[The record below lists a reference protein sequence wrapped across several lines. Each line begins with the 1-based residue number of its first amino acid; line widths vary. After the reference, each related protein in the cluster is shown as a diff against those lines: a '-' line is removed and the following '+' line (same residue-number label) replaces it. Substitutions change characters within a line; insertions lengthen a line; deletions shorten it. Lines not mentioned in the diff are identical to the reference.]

1 MMKKMPIEPAHLQSA
16 LEAAIQ
22 LWKEQDKRHWIAI
35 TGNSMLPLLRDGDH
49 VLVAHDDA
57 HIQVGDVIV
66 FWQSKQ
72 LIVHRIIHIE
82 RMPTQ
87 LGFLTKGDNAV
98 FCDPLVRADQVIG
111 RVLAVRRD
119 QQEISLDTRG
129 WRALGYIIARIAWL
143 VQVVLV
149 IGEKLKQRI
158 VGSQPNRQTARLR
171 QTIAW
176 IPSRVLHFIIR
187 LIERR
192 KI

>member
-1 MMKKMPIEPAHLQSA
+1 
-16 LEAAIQ
+16 
-22 LWKEQDKRHWIAI
+22 
-35 TGNSMLPLLRDGDH
+35 
-49 VLVAHDDA
+49 
-57 HIQVGDVIV
+57 
-66 FWQSKQ
+66 
-72 LIVHRIIHIE
+72 
-82 RMPTQ
+82 
-87 LGFLTKGDNAV
+87 
-98 FCDPLVRADQVIG
+98 VIG